1 MTKKIGDTLKP
12 KTLVLE
18 DNIPLPKDRRGT
30 GEKLPPEM
38 KELMSSM
45 KIGQS
50 FFIETTVEDQK
61 SKIGAVRASISRYM
75 NSVNN
80 PIAGNWLFSVRQ
92 ENQPFRV
99 GIRVFRM
106 EDKASS

>member
-1 MTKKIGDTLKP
+1 MTKEISDTLNP

-18 DNIPLPKDRRGT
+18 DNIPLPKDRRGI
-30 GEKLPPEM
+30 GEKLPSEM

-75 NSVNN
+75 NSVNT

-92 ENQPFRV
+92 ENEPFRV

-106 EDKASS
+106 EDRVDT

>member
-1 MTKKIGDTLKP
+1 
-12 KTLVLE
+12 
-18 DNIPLPKDRRGT
+18 
-30 GEKLPPEM
+30 M
-38 KELMSSM
+38 KELMSNM

-50 FFIETTVEDQK
+50 FFIETTIEDQK

-75 NSVNN
+75 NSANN

-92 ENQPFRV
+92 ENEPFRI

-106 EDKASS
+106 DDRVDS